1 MKLKRDFIVHNKKGE
16 TLLIP
21 TGNSEFSGIV
31 QGNKTFGAI
40 VELLQE
46 ETTVEAMVE
55 ALFARF
61 DITREKIEADV
72 QTVIT
77 ELKKIGAL
85 DE

>member
-1 MKLKRDFIVHNKKGE
+1 MKLKQDFIVHNKKGE

-40 VELLQE
+40 VALLQE
-46 ETTVEAMVE
+46 ETTAEAMVE
-55 ALFARF
+55 TLFARF
-61 DITREKIEADV
+61 ETEKEKIQTDV

-77 ELKKIGAL
+77 ELRKIGAL

>member
-1 MKLKRDFIVHNKKGE
+1 MKLKQDFIVHNKKGE

-21 TGNSEFSGIV
+21 TGDSEFSGIV

-55 ALFARF
+55 TLFARF
-61 DITREKIEADV
+61 DTQKEKIQADV
-72 QTVIT
+72 ETVIT
-77 ELKKIGAL
+77 QLKKIGAL

>member
-1 MKLKRDFIVHNKKGE
+1 MKLKKEFIVHNKNGE

-21 TGNSEFSGIV
+21 TSEAAFSGIV

-40 VELLQE
+40 VELLQKDVTSE
-46 ETTVEAMVE
+46 EIVEAM
-55 ALFARF
+55 FARF
-61 DITREKIEADV
+61 DAEKEKIRSDV
-72 QTVIT
+72 EKVLA